1 MNQNTLLR
9 YGLGSTLLLASLF
22 AGDVNAQ
29 ASAPD
34 YLEHFVYPRNGA
46 AASDEIFVLY
56 ADNCGRPHPE
66 ARATDVVRN
75 GDRIEVDL
83 YLQEP
88 ESPICPAVFLPDE
101 LHRVSLGRLP
111 RGNYQVVRRLHV
123 RAFGG
128 SQYRLELE
136 SHDAISIGDAPNPA
150 ASGTW
155 YDLQAPGLGMVLNL
169 LPAASGAER
178 GDALIF
184 LATRRTTGES
194 VWMSGMGHFVDGVL
208 SVPLRRAETPTGVA
222 ADATATFTYLGCGA
236 GTLRVSDTSL
246 QFPLGTAAL
255 QQLTKSDGLL
265 DCRPPALRPDSLD

>member
-1 MNQNTLLR
+1 MNHNTFMR
-9 YGLGSTLLLASLF
+9 YCLGSTLLLVGAF
-22 AGDVNAQ
+22 AGDAGAQ
-29 ASAPD
+29 AQAPD

-66 ARATDVVRN
+66 ARASQVVRS
-75 GDRIEVDL
+75 GERIEVDL

-88 ESPICPAVFLPDE
+88 EFPICPAVFLPDE
-101 LHRVSLGRLP
+101 LHPVSIGRFP
-111 RGNYQVVRRLHV
+111 RGNYSVVRRLHV
-123 RAFGG
+123 RGFGG
-128 SQYRLELE
+128 SQYRLVLE
-136 SHDAISIGDAPNPA
+136 SFDKLAIGDAPNPA

-155 YDLQAPGLGMVLNL
+155 YDRQAPGLGMVLNL
-169 LPAASGAER
+169 LPPASGAER

-194 VWMSGMGHFVDGVL
+194 VWMSGIGRFVDGVL
-208 SVPLRRAETPTGVA
+208 SVPLRRPETPTSNT
-222 ADATATFTYLGCGA
+222 ADATATFTYTGCGA

-255 QQLTKSDGLL
+255 QQLTKSDAVP